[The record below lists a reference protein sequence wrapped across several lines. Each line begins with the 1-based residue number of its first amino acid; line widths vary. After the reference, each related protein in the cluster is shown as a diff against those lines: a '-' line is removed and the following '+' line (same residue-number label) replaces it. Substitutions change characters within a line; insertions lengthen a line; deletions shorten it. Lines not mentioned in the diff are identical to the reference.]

1 MTQSAP
7 VCPNLK
13 PGDVIGDFTLVS
25 REPVSEIDG
34 EALVFSHSPSGAG
47 LLWLANS
54 DNNRAFSIAFN
65 TPPTNDTGV
74 FHILEHRQ
82 VPGQRALREPAQELH
97 ANLLERHD
105 LPRQDHVSGGLHQRG
120 RP

>member
-34 EALVFSHSPSGAG
+34 EALVFSHSP
-47 LLWLANS
+47 
-54 DNNRAFSIAFN
+54 
-65 TPPTNDTGV
+65 
-74 FHILEHRQ
+74 
-82 VPGQRALREPAQELH
+82 
-97 ANLLERHD
+97 
-105 LPRQDHVSGGLHQRG
+105 
-120 RP
+120 